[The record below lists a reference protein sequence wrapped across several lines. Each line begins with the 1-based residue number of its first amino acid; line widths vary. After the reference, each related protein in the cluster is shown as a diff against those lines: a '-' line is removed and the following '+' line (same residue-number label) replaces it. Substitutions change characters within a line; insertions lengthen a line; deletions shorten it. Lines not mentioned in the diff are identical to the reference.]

1 MPAAALRRIEELA
14 EELGDARLGES
25 IALDDADRLTTCLV
39 LAIDER
45 REPRARRWMLQ
56 ASPVREHADPAP
68 TAAHVRQLFRNRVC
82 WPAAIVCER
91 DTMPRR

>member
-1 MPAAALRRIEELA
+1 VPAAALRRIEELA

-45 REPRARRWMLQ
+45 P
-56 ASPVREHADPAP
+56 
-68 TAAHVRQLFRNRVC
+68 
-82 WPAAIVCER
+82 
-91 DTMPRR
+91 